1 MHYNQS
7 YKAQE
12 PPRIAAP
19 EDSVPVSGGY
29 STEPAKAGAAAN
41 GLEHGALLYKQN
53 CSMCHGLTAGG
64 NGPVGLKFADYPV
77 AQPPAFTDD
86 RVTQLTSAQSFTS
99 LTNGAG
105 GMPAFKGLLSV
116 ADRWALVALIEAS
129 ASDRAVELAK
139 VNTLAAGTTAVEDEI
154 VRAMRIDQIRDADKE
169 RIRVLNQERDNY

>member
-1 MHYNQS
+1 MREFFFN
-7 YKAQE
+7 E
-12 PPRIAAP
+12 
-19 EDSVPVSGGY
+19 
-29 STEPAKAGAAAN
+29 
-41 GLEHGALLYKQN
+41 N

-77 AQPPAFTDD
+77 AQPPAFTED